1 MLKSFVGVAS
11 ASGLEA
17 FYPENEQV
25 IRFLI
30 RRAYRSPES
39 RSVCFWAVMDDSVA
53 HAIELMQ
60 DQGQRHEALLS
71 ICFLS
76 DDLGEICPPH
86 PAEPVFS
93 TH

>member
-17 FYPENEQV
+17 LYPENDEV

-30 RRAYRSPES
+30 RRAYRSIES
-39 RSVCFWAVMDDSVA
+39 RSICFWVVMDDSVA

-60 DQGQRHEALLS
+60 DQGQRREALLS
-71 ICFLS
+71 VCCLS
-76 DDLGEICPPH
+76 NDLGQILPPH

-93 TH
+93 TR